1 MSYMICEECGKQY
14 ELQEGKSSFNFEK
27 CECGGKLK
35 YSPSLKAGAPT
46 KDSPKPSR
54 APGKI
59 NWKGVVAGF
68 LFLFFS
74 MIISVVAI
82 YGTKIPTNPLNI
94 SPEILTILS
103 ILTIVLT
110 VASGFISGYIS
121 GGRNYAEGAINGGM
135 VGVILG
141 FILGMAGGLMVF
153 ISGMIIFGSLTMFGG
168 ILGTIPRIRSQKGA

>member
-1 MSYMICEECGKQY
+1 MICEKCGKQY

-35 YSPSLKAGAPT
+35 YSPSIKAGTPT
-46 KDSPKPSR
+46 KDSPKPAR
-54 APGKI
+54 APRKI
-59 NWKGVVAGF
+59 KWKGVVAGF

-82 YGTKIPTNPLNI
+82 YGTNIPTNALNI
-94 SPEILTILS
+94 SSEVLTILTIL
-103 ILTIVLT
+103 TIILT

-121 GGRNYAEGAINGGM
+121 GGRSYVEGAINGGM

-141 FILGMAGGLMVF
+141 FILGMVGGLMVF
-153 ISGMIIFGSLTMFGG
+153 ISGMIIFGSLSMFGG
-168 ILGTIPRIRSQKGA
+168 IIGIIPRIRSK